1 MLRRNPNSE
10 AFPQY
15 EAFETEGGEHD
26 LIDLDRVA
34 GIIRRQWKVVLA
46 ATVAG
51 MALAFVYLWFS
62 TPLYKASNQVLLD
75 QSQAGMTTSVTG
87 ITDSSQA
94 DAAVMSQVELFGSM
108 SVAGAAVDSLHL
120 TDDPAFMASGKTLK
134 SQLMGL
140 VKPLLAPFQ
149 KLKHSSAGGGASA
162 GPAYDMPAQTP
173 RDIAI
178 GILQGN
184 TEVSR
189 VRGTYLLEVD
199 YTDPD
204 PVRATKIANALAAGY
219 LSDQLNSKYQATRS
233 ASEWLEQ
240 RIAELSKESVAA
252 DEAVQNFRASNNL
265 LTANGQLLTDQ
276 QVTQLNSSLVA
287 AQNATAAAKAKLDQ
301 INSILA
307 SNDPNALVT
316 AALDS
321 PLINQLRQ
329 HYLETA
335 KRESD
340 FSTLVGDQHTQ
351 TLRLKAEMDEYQRQI
366 REELSRIAEGD
377 QSDYQVAQAHEQSA
391 RDALTAAT
399 QSNPGSNAVLAKLN
413 ELQLQADSVKG
424 LYQAFLQNYQAATQR
439 SSFPIA
445 GARVV
450 TPATVP
456 STPSSPVGWLVIGA
470 LSFLGG
476 IVGVGV
482 GGLREYRDRFVRTV
496 DHLRNDVG
504 LEFLG
509 LVPLLGGKDLPK
521 VPRGG
526 APLGPRQVLD
536 STGTI
541 LNYAVEHRRGQF
553 AETLRSA
560 KVAADLA
567 LADGGSKVLGWVSL
581 LPDEGKTTLCYN
593 MASLTALGGRTLV
606 IDADLRRPTLSK
618 SVAPHAKAGLVEVLL
633 RRVTLADAVVSDPA
647 TGLHVLPICLGTAG
661 LNTSDVLGSAAFAAV
676 LEEARRN
683 YEYVIL
689 DLPPIGAVVDARAVS
704 PQVDAFV
711 LVVQWGT
718 TSRQFLQSTLNAEPR
733 IADKVIGTV
742 LNKADLKKLQLY
754 RTPGS
759 SEAYMAEYSAYFQ
772 DDA

>member
-34 GIIRRQWKVVLA
+34 GIMRRQWKVVLA
-46 ATVAG
+46 ATIVG
-51 MALAFVYLWFS
+51 MALAFTYLWFS
-62 TPLYKASNQVLLD
+62 TPLYKAANQVLLD
-75 QSQAGMTTSVTG
+75 QSQAGMTTQVTG

-140 VKPLLAPFQ
+140 FKPLLAPFQ
-149 KLKHSSAGGGASA
+149 KLKHSSAGTGAS
-162 GPAYDMPAQTP
+162 PASDMPAQTP
-173 RDIAI
+173 RDAAI

-184 TEVSR
+184 TDVSR

-233 ASEWLEQ
+233 ASDWLQQ
-240 RIAELSKESVAA
+240 RIDELSKESVAA
-252 DEAVQNFRASNNL
+252 DEAVQNFRAANNL

-276 QVTQLNSSLVA
+276 QVTQLNSSLGA
-287 AQNATAAAKAKLDQ
+287 AQNATATAKAKLDQ
-301 INSILA
+301 INTILA

-340 FSTLVGDQHTQ
+340 FSSLVGDQHTQ

-366 REELSRIAEGD
+366 REELSRIAAGD
-377 QSDYQVAQAHEQSA
+377 QSDYQVALAHEEAARQS
-391 RDALTAAT
+391 LTTAT
-399 QSNPGSNAVLAKLN
+399 QSNPASNALLAKLN
-413 ELQLQADSVKG
+413 ELQLQSDSVKG

-509 LVPLLGGKDLPK
+509 LVPLLGAKDLPK
-521 VPRGG
+521 ATKG

-536 STGTI
+536 GTGTI

-618 SVAPHAKAGLVEVLL
+618 SVAPHAKAGLVELLL
-633 RRVTLADAVVSDPA
+633 RRITLADAVVSDPA

-676 LEEARRN
+676 LDEARRN

-711 LVVQWGT
+711 LVVKWGT

-772 DDA
+772 EDA